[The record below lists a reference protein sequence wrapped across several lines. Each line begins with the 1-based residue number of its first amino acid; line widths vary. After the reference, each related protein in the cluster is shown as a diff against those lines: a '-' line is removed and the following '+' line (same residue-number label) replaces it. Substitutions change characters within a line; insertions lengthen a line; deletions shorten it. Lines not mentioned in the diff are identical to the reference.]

1 MRVADYIIEK
11 LCRKG
16 VRHIFTVT
24 GRGTLY
30 LSDAV
35 AKQPGLEAICTH
47 HEQAAAFAAMSYAQ
61 FNNKIGAC
69 LVSTGV
75 GATNTLTGLLC
86 SWQDSVPCIF
96 ISGQNILSET
106 TRHTKIPIRTYGQ
119 QEADIV
125 KLVEPITKYAVMIED
140 PFSIVYEVE
149 KALYLA
155 QNGRKG
161 PVWIDIPV
169 DVQNMRVEP
178 DELRHFIPDDIK
190 PNPISDD
197 INFISKS
204 FAEAKRP
211 SILIGSGV
219 RSADVIEE
227 FNSFVEK
234 YDIPVTYSHSAPD
247 TYGTKNKLSIGAVGS
262 MGGTRAGNFVVQN
275 SDLLLVLGSSLSTFT
290 TGSEYNKFAREAK
303 IIVVDIDE
311 KEHTKNTVKIDKFI
325 HLDLKSFFNEMFLVD
340 LPSCP
345 TEWLNKCLHWKKIFP
360 KCEDSFRSNDKVN
373 LYEFTERLS
382 KILPDSCTVL
392 TDAGLQELIVPPNLN
407 LKKGQRCL
415 HPSSQ
420 GSMGYALPA
429 SVGAYYSGSEN
440 VIAVIGDGSIMMNL
454 QELQT
459 IVYNKIPIK
468 IIIFSNNV
476 YSVIRQR
483 QQELFRKRTIGTDP
497 SNGVS
502 CPDFKKVADC
512 FGIRYMKIDDATKLT
527 EDLSLLLS
535 TNGPIICEMIGDEN
549 QKYIHNSFTIG
560 ETKKFVKRSLEDQS
574 PFLNRDFFMSEMV
587 IEPIDQ

>member
-1 MRVADYIIEK
+1 MRVADYVIERLYNEGIK
-11 LCRKG
+11 
-16 VRHIFTVT
+16 HIFTVT

-30 LSDAV
+30 LTDAI
-35 AKQPGLEAICTH
+35 AKQLGLEAICTH

-61 FNNKIGAC
+61 YNNNLGAC

-75 GATNTLTGLLC
+75 GATNALTALLC
-86 SWQDSVPCIF
+86 AWQDSVPCVF
-96 ISGQNILSET
+96 ISGQNLLNET

-125 KLVEPITKYAVMIED
+125 ELVKPISKYAVMIEEA
-140 PFSIVYEVE
+140 FSIVYEVE

-155 QNGRKG
+155 QSGRKG

-178 DELRHFIPDDIK
+178 DELRRFIPDDLK
-190 PNPISDD
+190 PQVSKADFKYISES
-197 INFISKS
+197 IAKS
-204 FAEAKRP
+204 KRP

-219 RSADVIEE
+219 RSADVIDE
-227 FNSFVEK
+227 FSRFIEK
-234 YDIPVTYSHSAPD
+234 YNFPVTYSHSAPD
-247 TYGTKNKLSIGAVGS
+247 TYGTRNELSIGAVGS

-290 TGSEYNKFAREAK
+290 TGSEYHKFARDAK
-303 IIVVDIDE
+303 IIVVDIDD

-325 HLDLKSFFNEMFLVD
+325 HLDLKSFFNEIKLKD
-340 LPSCP
+340 ISPCP
-345 TEWLNKCLHWKKIFP
+345 KDWISKCLHWKQIFT
-360 KCEDSFRSNDKVN
+360 KCEDQFKSADKVN
-373 LYEFTERLS
+373 LYDFTECLS
-382 KILPDSCTVL
+382 KVLPDTCTVL
-392 TDAGLQELIVPPNLN
+392 SDAGLQELIIPPNLS
-407 LKKGQRCL
+407 LKKGQRCI

-429 SVGAYYSGSEN
+429 SFGAHYSGSEN

-459 IVYNKIPIK
+459 IVYNNIPVK
-468 IIIFSNNV
+468 IIIISNNV
-476 YSVIRQR
+476 YTVIRNR
-483 QQELFRKRTIGTDP
+483 QQDLFRKRTIGTDP

-512 FGIRYMKIDDATKLT
+512 FGIQYMKIKDATNLT
-527 EDLSLLLS
+527 EDLSTLIRLQ
-535 TNGPIICEMIGDEN
+535 GPVICEIIGDEN

-560 ETKKFVKRSLEDQS
+560 KNRKFVKRTLEDQS
-574 PFLNRDFFMSEMV
+574 PFLDRGLFLSEMI